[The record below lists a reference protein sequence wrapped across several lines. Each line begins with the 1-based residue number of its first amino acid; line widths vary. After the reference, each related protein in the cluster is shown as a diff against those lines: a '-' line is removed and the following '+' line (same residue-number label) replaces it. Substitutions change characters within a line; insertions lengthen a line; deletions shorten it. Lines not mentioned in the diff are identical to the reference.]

1 MEEEPRSVRVM
12 LRNGDEHTYPNAEYH
27 QTDFRTGWLIV
38 YRLVGQEREEIAQF
52 DLETVRYYE
61 YFIEE

>member
-1 MEEEPRSVRVM
+1 MEEAPRWVRVM

-38 YRLVGQEREEIAQF
+38 YRLVGQECEEIVQF
-52 DLETVRYYE
+52 DMETVRYYE